1 MVDCESRDIHYLDI
15 RPVNKRAL
23 WSLAESSGVL
33 WSLVEHLLSIRTAGA
48 ERRDVRDGSL
58 ALDWLTF
65 LINITLGF
73 LYTNYIQRFT
83 TILTNARMH
92 FKHSHLIPEL
102 SKLVEFC
109 WWGRDFNEGIK
120 AWSILNLSYDL
131 ALSIK
136 CSVKWY
142 QSKSWLYLEL
152 LQTEYRGITEQCR
165 DN

>member
-1 MVDCESRDIHYLDI
+1 MKAATFIIWPSDLWIRELCRALRSPLESCGAA
-15 RPVNKRAL
+15 PVNQNCRG
-23 WSLAESSGVL
+23 WE
-33 WSLVEHLLSIRTAGA
+33 
-48 ERRDVRDGSL
+48 ERCERWKL

-73 LYTNYIQRFT
+73 LYTNYIQRYT

-109 WWGRDFNEGIK
+109 WRGRDFNEGIK